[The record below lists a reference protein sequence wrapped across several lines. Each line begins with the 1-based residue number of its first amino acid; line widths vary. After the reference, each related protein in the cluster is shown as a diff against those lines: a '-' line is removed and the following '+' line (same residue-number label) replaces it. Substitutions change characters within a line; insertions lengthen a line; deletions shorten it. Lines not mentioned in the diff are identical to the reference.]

1 MSDDN
6 NLVAGVMAADP
17 YPKIDFDKINALLQW
32 VREDLEN
39 DVDSYSTYLKKLE
52 ELTEPELNW
61 FNKKVEMEIKQ
72 KMSDIEKLAR

>member
-6 NLVAGVMAADP
+6 YPSEIADAILVAGVMAVDP

-39 DVDSYSTYLKKLE
+39 DVDSYATYLKKLE
-52 ELTEPELNW
+52 ELTGPELSW
-61 FNKKVEMEIKQ
+61 FNKK
-72 KMSDIEKLAR
+72 LLNNTP

>member
-6 NLVAGVMAADP
+6 NLVAGVMAVDP
-17 YPKIDFDKINALLQW
+17 YPKIDFDKINALLEW
-32 VREDLEN
+32 VKKEEN
-39 DVDSYSTYLKKLE
+39 VASYPTYLKKIN